1 MIWSIVIILATF
13 LLVICAVRSL
23 RAQRRALRN
32 MPRKRL

>member
-1 MIWSIVIILATF
+1 MTWTIVIILVTF

-32 MPRKRL
+32 MPKKRL